1 MILFVS
7 GVVKFIETEGSQVLG
22 RGMTRELVFNGDR
35 VSVQNDEKF
44 LKMDSNGSCTI
55 WMYLMPLNYIPK
67 NGKLYAYVSVPS
79 LSCVWLFVVPWTAP
93 EGEETLRPPQ
103 SDLRSPGIIS
113 KHGGFR
119 APDGDSARIWERE
132 WHGLWVIRGSK
143 YFFPKPVCW
152 IMAETE

>member
-79 LSCVWLFVVPWTAP
+79 LSCVWLFVVPWTAAHQACLSITNSWSLLKLMSIELVMP
-93 EGEETLRPPQ
+93 SNLLILCHPLLPHVW
-103 SDLRSPGIIS
+103 DLLN
-113 KHGGFR
+113 FL
-119 APDGDSARIWERE
+119 D
-132 WHGLWVIRGSK
+132 L
-143 YFFPKPVCW
+143 
-152 IMAETE
+152 